1 MNTRERVMI
10 KRKAR
15 RWDTL
20 CDIGEAAVAAF
31 VILILCGWV

>member
-1 MNTRERVMI
+1 MNTRERVLI

-31 VILILCGWV
+31 VILLLCGWV